1 MHGLCYLQYQVRGIW
16 NHFRCRPL
24 MVILIR
30 LSDVG
35 KYIPLRWYSFLVGT
49 LLSYKAKKE
58 SWVQTSLVWDAMY
71 YQLLLLCL
79 PYIGGLYPWTMS
91 NNNPFTLLRCFCQG
105 SSSYQQ
111 KDQLKLMVQY
121 KFGNAKRQEKLFE
134 LINTYWMKEFKEEEW
149 ISGILLH
156 QQSQ

>member
-1 MHGLCYLQYQVRGIW
+1 MIFCMDCAIYSIKFVDPEPLQMQMQMQIQIQIT
-16 NHFRCRPL
+16 L

-49 LLSYKAKKE
+49 LISYKAKKE

-91 NNNPFTLLRCFCQG
+91 NNNPFTLLRCLCQG

-121 KFGNAKRQEKLFE
+121 KFGNAKR
-134 LINTYWMKEFKEEEW
+134 
-149 ISGILLH
+149 
-156 QQSQ
+156 